1 MSEFNDSEVL
11 ARLDSV
17 TEWDSPTII
26 ETDTERLLSLDTIRN
41 YLVQAFADCVA
52 AVGLTSP
59 TGGDFTQKLKDVAMR
74 MHVEF
79 TVQRDLLA
87 RSVIQTRGDGI
98 CLTFDD
104 KGRPDE
110 HVLLTD
116 DSRLRG
122 TFIGIGCIPV
132 LTNESLSSNQTDATN
147 LLHEPTLCLLIE
159 DTNISEFEGITSF
172 QGIMAVALRL
182 DGAHIDQVIAR
193 EQR

>member
-59 TGGDFTQKLKDVAMR
+59 MGGDFTQKLKDVAMR
-74 MHVEF
+74 MYVEF

-159 DTNISEFEGITSF
+159 NTNISEFEGITSF